1 MEPDIDL
8 QKTKTFHVSKKT
20 TLIKKTTKTFLITG
34 LILAFLSCIAL
45 YFYTHNLLQKEIE
58 EELHSTEGRITD
70 AIRDH
75 KEVYSLSPI
84 TEVTIVDSLKAESL
98 KDTVL
103 FDPSQNQ
110 RELFRELS
118 TYKRINNINY
128 HIVIRTLVVET
139 DEIVMAIVF
148 SNIAIFL
155 LAFLFLFYFNK
166 AQNLRIW
173 QPFFENI
180 NQMKQFSLTS
190 SQPIVLVDSDI
201 LEFSELKTHIQQL
214 TTKVRTD
221 YENLKQYTENI
232 SHELQTPLAIIQ
244 AKIDNIINE
253 HAINDRQ
260 FEQVS
265 SIQKDIQR
273 LKQLNKKIT
282 ILTKIDNNQFVNIE
296 EVSISQLVNE
306 KVEDYKEL
314 EIKNIVHL
322 ANENLLVEIDP
333 YLAEIL
339 VNNLISNAI
348 KHSLQNENIVIFTNS
363 SSLLVS
369 NPGEIAINNPD
380 KLHLR
385 FYREQNNFKSTG
397 LGLSIVQKICDLY
410 GYTLTY
416 RFENKQHIFSVL
428 FFPAKS

>member
-1 MEPDIDL
+1 MLKI
-8 QKTKTFHVSKKT
+8 KINKVSKKI
-20 TLIKKTTKTFLITG
+20 TLIKKTSRTFLLTG
-34 LILAFLSCIAL
+34 IFLAFLSCIAL
-45 YFYTHNLLQKEIE
+45 YFYTHNLLQEEIE
-58 EELHSTEGRITD
+58 EELHSTQGRVTD

-75 KEVYSLSPI
+75 KTLFSLSPI
-84 TEVTIVDSLKAESL
+84 TEVTIVDSLKPESL
-98 KDTVL
+98 KDIVL
-103 FDPSQNQ
+103 FDPSQNEM
-110 RELFRELS
+110 ELFRELS
-118 TYKRINNINY
+118 TYKRINNVNY

-173 QPFFENI
+173 KPFFDNI
-180 NQMKQFSLTS
+180 NQMKEFSVTS
-190 SQPIVLVDSDI
+190 TEPIELVDSDI
-201 LEFSELKTHIQQL
+201 IEFSELKTQIHL
-214 TTKVRTD
+214 LANKVRID
-221 YENLKQYTENI
+221 YENLKQFTENI
-232 SHELQTPLAIIQ
+232 SHEIQTPLAIIQ

-253 HAINDRQ
+253 HAINDKQ

-282 ILTKIDNNQFVNIE
+282 ILTKIDNHQFVNIE
-296 EVSISQLVNE
+296 EVSISHLVNE
-306 KVEDYKEL
+306 KLADYKEL

-322 ANENLLVEIDP
+322 PNENLKVKIDP
-333 YLAEIL
+333 YLAEML

-363 SSLLVS
+363 NSLLVS
-369 NPGEIAINNPD
+369 NPGEIAIKNPD

-410 GYTLTY
+410 GYKMAY
-416 RFENKQHIFSVL
+416 RFENNQHIFSIL
-428 FFPAKS
+428 FQEKSKINVT

>member
-1 MEPDIDL
+1 M
-8 QKTKTFHVSKKT
+8 QKKT
-20 TLIKKTTKTFLITG
+20 TLIKKTSRTFLLTG
-34 LILAFLSCIAL
+34 MFLAFMSCIAL
-45 YFYTHNLLQKEIE
+45 YFYTHDLLQREIE
-58 EELHSTEGRITD
+58 EELYSTEGRVTD
-70 AIRDH
+70 AIKSH
-75 KEVYSLSPI
+75 KTLFSLSPI
-84 TEVTIVDSLKAESL
+84 TEVTIVDVLYAESL
-98 KDTVL
+98 KDTIL
-103 FDPSQNQ
+103 YDPSQDEM
-110 RELFRELS
+110 ELFRELS
-118 TYKRINNINY
+118 TYKRINKVNY

-148 SNIAIFL
+148 SNILIFL

-173 QPFFENI
+173 KPFFDNI
-180 NQMKQFSLTS
+180 NQMKEFSVTS
-190 SQPIVLVDSDI
+190 IDPITLVDSDI
-201 LEFSELKTHIQQL
+201 LEFSELKTQIELL
-214 TTKVRTD
+214 TNKVRVD
-221 YENLKQYTENI
+221 YENLKQFTENI
-232 SHELQTPLAIIQ
+232 SHEIQTPLAIIQ

-253 HAINDRQ
+253 HSINDTQ

-282 ILTKIDNNQFVNIE
+282 ILTKIDNHQFANVE
-296 EVSISQLVNE
+296 EVSISQIVNE
-306 KVEDYKEL
+306 KVADYKEL

-322 ANENLLVEIDP
+322 ANENLIVKIDP
-333 YLAEIL
+333 YLAEML

-363 SSLLVS
+363 NSLLIS
-369 NPGEIAINNPD
+369 NPGEIAIKNPD

-416 RFENKQHIFSVL
+416 RFENKQHIFSIL
-428 FFPAKS
+428 FLEKS